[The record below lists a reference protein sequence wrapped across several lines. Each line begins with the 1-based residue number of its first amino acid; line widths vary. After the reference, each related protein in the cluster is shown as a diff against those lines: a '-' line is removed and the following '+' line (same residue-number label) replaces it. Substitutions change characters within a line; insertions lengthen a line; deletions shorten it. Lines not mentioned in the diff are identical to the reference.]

1 MAANKIGWFEIF
13 VNDFDKAKDF
23 YSKLFSWE
31 FKLSQATS
39 SLYWN
44 IYTGEGSIGGGL
56 MKKTKPEHTG
66 QSVVL
71 YVEVDDID
79 GVLKKV
85 VEFGG
90 QVIQEKT
97 LISNSAGY
105 YALFYDPDNNL
116 MGLWSM
122 K

>member
-1 MAANKIGWFEIF
+1 MATNKIGWFEIF
-13 VNDFDKAKDF
+13 VNDFDKAKEF
-23 YSKLFSWE
+23 YSKLFGWE

-44 IYTGEGSIGGGL
+44 IYTGENSIGGGL
-56 MKKTKPEHTG
+56 MKKTAPEHTG
-66 QSVVL
+66 QSIVL

-79 GVLKKV
+79 KILKQVGDLGGEV
-85 VEFGG
+85 VQG
-90 QVIQEKT
+90 KT
-97 LISNSAGY
+97 FISNTAGY
-105 YALFYDPDNNL
+105 YALFRDPDNNL

>member
-1 MAANKIGWFEIF
+1 MATNKIGWFEIF

-23 YSKLFSWE
+23 YSKLFNWE

-56 MKKTKPEHTG
+56 MKKTKPEHNG
-66 QSVVL
+66 QSVIL
-71 YVEVDDID
+71 YIEVEDID
-79 GVLKKV
+79 KILKRA
-85 VEFGG
+85 VELGG
-90 QVIQEKT
+90 QIVKEKT
-97 LISNSAGY
+97 LISNTAGY
-105 YALFYDPDNNL
+105 YALFNDPDSNL

>member
-1 MAANKIGWFEIF
+1 MATNKIGWFEIF

-23 YSKLFSWE
+23 YSKLFNWE

-56 MKKTKPEHTG
+56 MKKTKPEHNG
-66 QSVVL
+66 QSVIL
-71 YVEVDDID
+71 YIEVEDID
-79 GVLKKV
+79 KTLKRA
-85 VEFGG
+85 VELGG
-90 QVIQEKT
+90 QIVKEKT
-97 LISNSAGY
+97 LISNTAGY
-105 YALFYDPDNNL
+105 YALFNDPDNNL

>member
-1 MAANKIGWFEIF
+1 MATNKIGWFEIF

-23 YSKLFSWE
+23 YSKLFNWE

-56 MKKTKPEHTG
+56 MKKTKTEHNG
-66 QSVVL
+66 QSVIL
-71 YVEVDDID
+71 YIEVVDID
-79 GVLKKV
+79 KTLKRA
-85 VEFGG
+85 VELGG
-90 QVIQEKT
+90 QIVKEKT
-97 LISNSAGY
+97 LISNTAGY
-105 YALFYDPDNNL
+105 YALFNDPDNNL